1 MKRILFALL
10 FGLTLSAWHIP
21 HSTLAD
27 EIVFACR
34 IRVDAVGGESA
45 ICTVNPNGGEQRTLT
60 KKPIGAIKD
69 WPTWSPDRTKIFFL
83 TFAPSNLYLMDAD
96 GGNVTLLKEDYR
108 GERPA
113 WSPDGRKIAYGGTGP
128 WIAIF
133 DVRTLKEK
141 PMFVPVDQAY
151 DMAWS
156 PDGQQLAFVN
166 WNRDQQTG
174 RDIYTIN
181 VDGTD
186 LRQLTDHPGH
196 DRWPAW
202 APNGRQ
208 IAFHSTRNNL
218 NNNSGGI
225 FLMDTDGKNVKE
237 LTNGD
242 ETYPSWSPDGKRIA
256 FSSFFDGKLHIGVMD
271 TAGHHL
277 QLIAEGRYPSW
288 QSTFPRLAVHPVDR
302 LTLTWGQI
310 KSDERTR

>member
-1 MKRILFALL
+1 MRRIVF
-10 FGLTLSAWHIP
+10 TLILAVVLSIGQIT
-21 HSTLAD
+21 HSTSAD
-27 EIVFACR
+27 EIVFVCEP
-34 IRVDAVGGESA
+34 RVDVGGEHE

-60 KKPIGAIKD
+60 KKPKRLIKD
-69 WPTWSPDRTKIFFL
+69 WPTWSPDRTKIFFA
-83 TFAPSNLYLMDAD
+83 TFAPSDLYLMNAD
-96 GGNVTLLKEDYR
+96 GGNVTLLKKDYR

-128 WIAIF
+128 WIAF
-133 DVRTLKEK
+133 LDVRTLKEK

-156 PDGQQLAFVN
+156 PDGRQLAFVN

-174 RDIYTIN
+174 RDIYVIN

-218 NNNSGGI
+218 KNNSGGI

-256 FSSFFDGKLHIGVMD
+256 FWVWDGKKRIGIMD
-271 TAGHHL
+271 ADGHHL
-277 QLIAEGRYPSW
+277 ELIAEGDHPSW
-288 QSTFPRLAVHPVDR
+288 QSTFPRLAVQPMEKLVSI
-302 LTLTWGQI
+302 WGTI
-310 KSDERTR
+310 KSDGVLR

>member
-1 MKRILFALL
+1 MRRIVSALL
-10 FGLTLSAWHIP
+10 FGLTLGTWHIP
-21 HSTLAD
+21 HSTWAD
-27 EIVFACR
+27 EIVFSCLLRA
-34 IRVDAVGGESA
+34 DAVGGESA
-45 ICTVNPNGGEQRTLT
+45 ICTVNPNGGEHRTLT
-60 KKPIGAIKD
+60 KKPIGAFKK
-69 WPTWSPDRTKIFFL
+69 WPTLSPDRTKIFFE
-83 TFAPSNLYLMDAD
+83 THVPNNLYLMDAD

-128 WIAIF
+128 WIVIF
-133 DVRTLKEK
+133 DVHTIKEK

-166 WNRDQQTG
+166 WNRDQDTG
-174 RDIYTIN
+174 RDIYVIN
-181 VDGTD
+181 IDGTD

-208 IAFHSTRNNL
+208 IAFHSTR

-256 FSSFFDGKLHIGVMD
+256 FSVWDAKGHKIRIGVMN
-271 TAGHHL
+271 AGGHHL
-277 QLIAEGRYPSW
+277 ELIAEGRYPSW
-288 QSTFPRLAVHPVDR
+288 QSTFPRLAVHSNEK
-302 LTLTWGQI
+302 LAAIWGAI
-310 KSDERTR
+310 KSDGALR